1 LTFIKRYWGLGIVLA
16 IFLVWCA
23 ITYSAIT
30 QDNHGQFVYPLD
42 DTYIHM
48 AMARHFAEDG
58 VWGLTPYT
66 FSSSTSS
73 ILWTFLLAVAYFV
86 TGANELTP
94 LVFSSIITLV
104 WMGLSYVIL
113 KHYQR
118 STWQA
123 ILVGVLLIVFV
134 PASLLFF
141 LGMEH
146 SLHALLS
153 LAYVWLVAL
162 RLERNQPSRWEA
174 VLAPLLVL
182 TRYEALFLIAA
193 ACGLW
198 LFRRQWR
205 HSILVGFSA
214 ALPVIL
220 YGLISLANGW
230 EFLPA
235 SILLRSG
242 ASVWLERGST
252 LFMSNLSSVI
262 RNTPSRALLLPML
275 LCLIGYT
282 LRYRQTN
289 KFWDSLSVMCLIV
302 VGVTLMHIMLAR
314 VGWFGRYEAYLFVC
328 GLTAGAAA
336 LFSTFPRRLIIP
348 LARVPVVVAVA
359 MVVLFAI
366 APLTE
371 RAVRRAAEHLRCI
384 PSASANI
391 YDQQRE
397 MALFLSQNFQGE
409 TIAMNDIGAVNYFGD
424 LHSVDIWGIGTVEV
438 IRARLRG
445 QFDMASFLS
454 ITTDAGV
461 RFAVMNDHTFVAPES
476 WIPVGTWELANNFI
490 SGGEIVSFYAMTD
503 ADATTL
509 RTALETYSSQL
520 PADVTQEGYT
530 VTPPPAD
537 EGLDAFW
544 QQERLWCAQQYQLQ
558 QAGQ

>member
-1 LTFIKRYWGLGIVLA
+1 LAFIKRYWGLGIVFA

-23 ITYSAIT
+23 FTFSAIV
-30 QDNHGQFVYPLD
+30 QDNQGQFVYPLD

-58 VWGLTPYT
+58 VWGLTPYA

-73 ILWTFLLAVAYFV
+73 ILWTFLLGAAYFV

-94 LVFSSIITLV
+94 LVFSAVITIV
-104 WMGLSYVIL
+104 WMGLSYSLL
-113 KHYQR
+113 KYYKS
-118 STWQA
+118 STLQA
-123 ILVGVLLIVFV
+123 IIVGLLLIVFV

-162 RLERNQPSRWEA
+162 RLERNAPTRWEA
-174 VLAPLLVL
+174 LLAAAMVL
-182 TRYEALFLIAA
+182 TRYESLFLVALG
-193 ACGLW
+193 CGLW
-198 LFRRQWR
+198 LLRGRWR
-205 HSILVGFSA
+205 HSIFVGVCA
-214 ALPVIL
+214 ILPVIV
-220 YGLISLANGW
+220 YGLISVANGW

-242 ASVWLERGST
+242 ASVWIEQGGT
-252 LFMSNLSSVI
+252 LLSSNLASLI
-262 RNTPSRALLLPML
+262 RNTPSRALLLPLL
-275 LCLIGYT
+275 LCLLAYS
-282 LRYRQTN
+282 LRYKQTG
-289 KFWDSLSVMCLIV
+289 KFWDSPALMCLLVIA
-302 VGVTLMHIMLAR
+302 VTLMHVLLAR

-328 GLTAGAAA
+328 GLTVGSAT
-336 LFSTFPRRLIIP
+336 LITTLPRRMIIP
-348 LARVPVVVAVA
+348 LERVPLVVAVSLA
-359 MVVLFAI
+359 VLFAL

-397 MALFLSQNFQGE
+397 MALFVSQNFQGE
-409 TIAMNDIGAVNYFGD
+409 TVAMNDIGAVNYFSGV
-424 LHSVDIWGIGTVEV
+424 HSVDIWGIGTVEV

-445 QFDMASFLS
+445 QFDMASFLT

-461 RFAVMNDHTFVAPES
+461 RYAVMNDHTFVAPES

-490 SGGEIVSFYAMTD
+490 SGGEIVSFYAMND
-503 ADATTL
+503 ADAATL

-520 PADVTQEGYT
+520 PADVTQAGYT

-537 EGLDAFW
+537 EGMSTFW
-544 QQERLWCAQQYQLQ
+544 QQERLWCAAQYQLQ